1 MTITDL
7 LTRRDILVTIKKHD
21 VCLDPDCLGGTRP
34 LSWSIKDSEAPY
46 ILVKY
51 YNECPLDVFARLYN
65 EGLEA
70 YFVDE
75 CLNDNWLEIKEH
87 LCKQSTYSQGA
98 TSS

>member
-21 VCLDPDCLGGTRP
+21 VHLDPDCLGGVRP

-75 CLNDNWLEIKEH
+75 CLNDYWLHIKDR
-87 LCKQSTYSQGA
+87 LGDMNSISAGLK
-98 TSS
+98 